1 MLSIKLIDS
10 QNLGTRL
17 VSQLRSEVKKLADSL
32 YTEIRKTTPV
42 DTGYARAGWTKKVSA
57 KSFEIANQVPYIG
70 VLDKGRRM
78 TNKGM
83 RGSKQAPQGIIGPSL
98 KSIKGKN

>member
-1 MLSIKLIDS
+1 MS
-10 QNLGTRL
+10 QI
-17 VSQLRSEVKKLADSL
+17 RSEVKRLADSL

-42 DTGYARAGWTKKVSA
+42 DTGRAKAGWTKKVSA

-78 TNKGM
+78 TSRGM
-83 RGSKQAPQGIIGPSL
+83 RGSKQAPQGIVGPSL
-98 KSIKGKN
+98 QSIKGRN